1 MKRNWFKFAINLS
14 GIRSGRYKIVLVV
27 SALICAISIW
37 QALQNRLNGDIS
49 AMLPDDAPSV
59 QSLNDMTERFGAT
72 NFLIILFL
80 APPDMPLTKDLAAL
94 ATDLSDSNFIK
105 RVDFRWEVHELET
118 HGLYYLEKEQLEK
131 LRDTIKEKIRKE
143 TLRNN
148 PFYVELDEEEAEDET
163 LDEEDFT
170 DLGKA
175 IEQYGEGLMLEDDY
189 VYFRKDVDCTPGKDE
204 AQESCENVV
213 WGMIVT
219 PSQGAADVTYAN
231 ALIDEVNQVIEARNL
246 DPAVRVLLSG
256 RYNYLAT
263 EADLVLSDL
272 KRVSLIGAGLVGIVV
287 FAFFP
292 NVFILILI
300 FIPLLIGI
308 AIDFGIVHLTIGE
321 LNIVT
326 TGNFAILFGMGVA
339 YGVHI
344 YSRFRE
350 ERKRGH
356 SYEDAMESAIGD
368 TGRAAFLA
376 AATTAVAFVSLTVAE
391 YKGFSQLGFITSL
404 GVAFAFLAA
413 IIILPALGK
422 LLARFNLLRRH
433 KFTGSTIDD
442 VLKRRGD
449 PPRAYAMIVAG
460 GMVLTVVSIYLI
472 STFSDVYEMDYNKL
486 QFQNEERE
494 LAHRYEKELLGMS
507 GEPAVLAANDR
518 EDLFQLV
525 DQLEHI
531 RETEGSTIIEKID
544 SILSFIPKDQESKRE
559 VIREINDIVNQK
571 KMDLAEGETLD
582 QVKRLR
588 RLTRAEPVT
597 LDTLPDDITLRF
609 TSNDGGYLVF
619 AYPTHDINDIRYAIQ
634 LRDLLSAEKLGRKY
648 GGTNP
653 GILFAEMQDVMLGD
667 APRVIAITFLVVM
680 LIVLLDFRSVRATL
694 LALVPL
700 VVGIVWMVGVQ
711 SAFGLK
717 VNWLNVIAY
726 PAVIG
731 IGVDN
736 GVHVLHRYRMEG
748 PSSLRRLIRNLG
760 RTLSVSTL
768 TTVMGFGALM
778 LSYHP
783 GLKSLGLLTIV
794 GLVSTFLA
802 AVFFLPS
809 LLFIYQGVIT
819 RHRLGRETD
828 FTVWTVAHDPAT
840 RNLLKLLRQRSADF
854 KVVTLDEIPPAE
866 MKRQVE
872 ALRKRLDGPLNVPLL
887 EGRNEIVSASG
898 AKLDDASRLL
908 DA

>member
-1 MKRNWFKFAINLS
+1 MKRNWFRFAARLS
-14 GIRSGRYKIVLVV
+14 GIRSGRYKVVLAL
-27 SALICAISIW
+27 SALICAVALW
-37 QALQNRLNGDIS
+37 QAVQNRLNGDIS

-59 QSLNDMTERFGAT
+59 KSLNDMTERFGAT

-80 APPDMPLTKDLAAL
+80 APPELPLSEDLALL
-94 ATDLSDSNFIK
+94 AEDLSASDFIK
-105 RVDFRWEVHELET
+105 RVDYRWEVKELET
-118 HGLYYLEKEQLEK
+118 HGLYYLERKQLED
-131 LRDTIKEKIRKE
+131 LRDTIKDKIRKE

-148 PFYVELDEEEAEDET
+148 PFYVELDEEEET
-163 LDEEDFT
+163 EAIDEEDFT

-175 IEQYGEGLMLEDDY
+175 IEQYGEGLVLEGDY
-189 VYFRKDVDCTPGKDE
+189 VYFRKDVDCKHGSDAGRK
-204 AQESCENVV
+204 SCENVV

-219 PSQGAADVTYAN
+219 PSEGAADVTYAN
-231 ALIDEVNQVIEARNL
+231 ALIDEVNQIVTDRGL
-246 DPAVRVLLSG
+246 DPSVRVLLSG

-292 NVFILILI
+292 NIFILILI

-376 AATTAVAFVSLTVAE
+376 AATTALAFLSLTLAE
-391 YKGFSQLGFITSL
+391 YRGFSQLGFITSL
-404 GVAFAFLAA
+404 GVTFAFLAA

-433 KFTGSTIDD
+433 KVTGDTIDD
-442 VLKRRGD
+442 VLKRRGA

-460 GMVLTVVSIYLI
+460 GAVLTVVSIYLI
-472 STFSDVYEMDYNKL
+472 ATFSDVYEMDYNKL

-494 LAHRYEKELLGMS
+494 LAHRYEKALFGMS

-518 EDLFQLV
+518 EDLYRLV
-525 DQLEHI
+525 AQLENI
-531 RETEGSTIIEKID
+531 REHEGSAVIEKID
-544 SILSFIPKDQESKRE
+544 SILSFIPADQETKQE

-588 RLTRAEPVT
+588 RLTEAKPVT
-597 LDTLPDDITLRF
+597 LDTLPDDITMRF
-609 TSNDGGYLVF
+609 TSTDGGYLIF

-634 LRDLLSAEKLGRKY
+634 LRDLLSAQKLGRKN
-648 GGTNP
+648 GATNP
-653 GILFAEMQDVMLGD
+653 GILFAEMQDIMLKD

-680 LIVLLDFRSVRATL
+680 LVVLLDFRSVRATL

-700 VVGIVWMVGVQ
+700 VIGIVWMVGVQ
-711 SAFGLK
+711 AAFGLK

-794 GLVSTFLA
+794 GLVATFLA

-809 LLFIYQGVIT
+809 LLFIYESVMS
-819 RHRLGRETD
+819 RHRIAHETD
-828 FTVWTVAHDPAT
+828 FTVWTVTHDPAT
-840 RNLLKLLRQRSADF
+840 RRLVRLLRQRDADF
-854 KVVTLDEIPPAE
+854 KIVILDEIPPGE
-866 MKRQVE
+866 MKRQLE
-872 ALRKRLDGPLNVPLL
+872 GLRKRLNGPLNVPLL
-887 EGRNEIVSASG
+887 EGRRKIVSASG
-898 AKLDDASRLL
+898 ANLHEAARLL